1 MMMMLYI
8 ALFFCS
14 SLFFHIQ
21 NQTTIATQVCR
32 EENDDDG
39 GINIEIRETE
49 KQIWSKS
56 FYKNFYTEY

>member
-8 ALFFCS
+8 ALFFFLLPFLSYSKSNDDCD
-14 SLFFHIQ
+14 
-21 NQTTIATQVCR
+21 TQVCR

-49 KQIWSKS
+49 KQI
-56 FYKNFYTEY
+56 

>member
-8 ALFFCS
+8 ALFFS

-21 NQTTIATQVCR
+21 NQTTIATHKFV

-49 KQIWSKS
+49 KQI
-56 FYKNFYTEY
+56 